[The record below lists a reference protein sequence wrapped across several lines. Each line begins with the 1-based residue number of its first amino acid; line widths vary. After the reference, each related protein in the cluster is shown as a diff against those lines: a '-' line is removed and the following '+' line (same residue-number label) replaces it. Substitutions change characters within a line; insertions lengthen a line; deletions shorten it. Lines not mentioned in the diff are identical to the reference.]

1 MLRLPIIKKQV
12 IWLVIG
18 AHLKEK
24 KYRIFICWNFF
35 LLLLRENVCKLISK
49 SEL

>member
-24 KYRIFICWNFF
+24 NIILLFFEIF
-35 LLLLRENVCKLISK
+35 LIIIK
-49 SEL
+49 RKCL